1 MRNLLSSVTVKS
13 YPVLHLVFKDGFSG
27 DLDLADTITRGP
39 MFEPLK
45 DKDFFSK
52 VAMDKRG
59 FSFGWRLDDMGN
71 EIDFS
76 AEGARIDLET
86 EFVKKLAEQHR
97 TKIQAAE

>member
-1 MRNLLSSVTVKS
+1 MRNLLSSVNVKS

-27 DLDLADTITRGP
+27 DYDLTEIIPKGSLFD
-39 MFEPLK
+39 PLK
-45 DKDFFSK
+45 DRDFFSK

-59 FSFGWRLDDMGN
+59 FSFGWRLDEIGN

-86 EFVKKLAEQHR
+86 EFVRKLAKEHR
-97 TKIQAAE
+97 AKIQAAE